1 MRQQQRGTHHRIPR
15 RSSLDTAYPPHH
27 HRGLGTPGL
36 GAHQRQIGAAAAVG
50 IDSLNGGPKRTRR
63 AASLSHV
70 LHQVQTV
77 YYTIRAC
84 LSVCLIFRTS
94 GLCFLLDS
102 PTFIHSFFHTV
113 TAPTEAP
120 SPWPCLPPQADSTT
134 STIPVGV
141 APPFGDSTDGSM
153 TVEDRAQVAMMK
165 EALHREVGRRSR
177 IEQLRA
183 DGADGRDQ
191 GAIESMVP
199 GTPATQKRG
208 GPQMLPP
215 VKVRGK
221 EAGNPPPSLPKA
233 LTL

>member
-1 MRQQQRGTHHRIPR
+1 MRKGSLDRGGYSITSTETSPPHHVLPMGGPPGMRQQQRGTHHRIPR

-102 PTFIHSFFHTV
+102 PTFIHSFIHSFIQCSHR
-113 TAPTEAP
+113 
-120 SPWPCLPPQADSTT
+120 
-134 STIPVGV
+134 
-141 APPFGDSTDGSM
+141 GSL
-153 TVEDRAQVAMMK
+153 
-165 EALHREVGRRSR
+165 ALA
-177 IEQLRA
+177 LLA
-183 DGADGRDQ
+183 A
-191 GAIESMVP
+191 
-199 GTPATQKRG
+199 
-208 GPQMLPP
+208 
-215 VKVRGK
+215 
-221 EAGNPPPSLPKA
+221 AG
-233 LTL
+233 